1 MMNSEKI
8 INSAEIFKALSNP
21 LRLNM
26 VKLLATSEK
35 MNVTEIYKKL
45 NIKQAIAS
53 HQLNILRNKDIL
65 HSERIG
71 KKTFYSLKH
80 RQIAEAINMI
90 ISI

>member
-1 MMNSEKI
+1 MGCEK
-8 INSAEIFKALSNP
+8 SLSTAEIFKALSNP

-26 VKLLATSEK
+26 VKLLATSDQ
-35 MNVTEIYKKL
+35 MNVTEIYKNL

-53 HQLNILRNKDIL
+53 HQLNILRNKNIL

-80 RQIAEAINMI
+80 RQIIEAIDLVM
-90 ISI
+90 SV